1 MLAMNSPRLCWLRE
15 LEQRKRLE
23 IILILSISQALPG
36 AKPIF
41 TLLFSRNRS
50 ATNLPAVISFQ
61 FPEPTDL
68 LRLRG
73 RDRR

>member
-1 MLAMNSPRLCWLRE
+1 MLAMNSPRLRWLGE

-23 IILILSISQALPG
+23 IILILSISQAQSG

-41 TLLFSRNRS
+41 HFVFSKNRS
-50 ATNLPAVISFQ
+50 ATNLRTGISFQ
-61 FPEPTDL
+61 FPKPCDL

-73 RDRR
+73 RDLR